1 MGLIR
6 DIIDISNDEYYFRCV
21 LFRSF
26 DVFSF
31 QKNAQERLL
40 FRFMGLRFTITKK
53 RLKSDEII
61 SLNSKYES
69 GDLSELTVPIVKNSR
84 QTLDELIT
92 TNKSLVRYG
101 DGELNLVFG
110 EDLPFQIYSKEL
122 AKRMKEILLSNDDNI
137 MVSLPDMFGSLTQY
151 EPITAQFWRKYVVL
165 HREKLYKIFD
175 MSKTYYDTE
184 VTRAY
189 IGVEDKS
196 VCEKHFEDFKKVWQ
210 DKDIVIVEGSGS
222 RLGVGNDLFDGAKSI
237 QRIICPSRDAF
248 SKYEEIKNAC
258 LGHSKGKLFI
268 LALGPTATVLA
279 YDLAKEG
286 YRALDVGHL
295 DIEYEWMKH
304 HALEKI
310 LIKDKYVNEVKGGR
324 KITVIHDEKYLNE
337 ICLDLSEE
345 MVNDDEKFSFKEF
358 ASSMFSVQ
366 PYGETHYLVKFLGF
380 KIKFPKAEFKKKKE
394 SNPYYYYKENN
405 IDITKIPPAEGQI
418 RDIQRANLALLKEL
432 DYVCKQNGLKYWLD
446 FGTVLGAVRHKG
458 FIPWD
463 DDIDVGMIRDDYD
476 KIVEAFEKSSR
487 NPDIYAELS
496 WGKDAQF
503 VLIKVMHKKA
513 PHLFVDIFPYDVYG
527 EKLTE
532 AEQLERTEWIKARR
546 EYLRAHNKP
555 KNIAQIKQMIKQG
568 RKELLKEVTT
578 DKPDIVWGADYNHH
592 WRNWFTSY
600 DVAFPLKEIEFEGQK
615 FYCMNNVDKFLTN
628 VYRDYMAYPKKI
640 GFGHSMF
647 VNLRRSEREVI
658 ENLIKKDNK

>member
-1 MGLIR
+1 MGFLK

-31 QKNAQERLL
+31 QKNAQDRYIFKL
-40 FRFMGLRFTITKK
+40 MGLRFTISKR
-53 RLKSDEII
+53 RLKQEEIVK
-61 SLNSKYES
+61 LNKAYEA
-69 GDLSELTVPIVKNSR
+69 DDCNLQVPIVKSSKE
-84 QTLDELIT
+84 TLNELIN
-92 TNKSLVRYG
+92 TNKSISRYG
-101 DGELNLVFG
+101 DGEFNLIFG
-110 EDLPFQIYSKEL
+110 EDLPFQVYSKEL

-137 MVSLPDMFGSLTQY
+137 MVCIPDMYGKLTQY
-151 EPITAQFWRKYVVL
+151 AENEARFWRKYVVF
-165 HREKLYKIFD
+165 HREKMYNVLD
-175 MSKTYYDTE
+175 MNKVYYDTQ

-189 IGVEDKS
+189 IGLKDKS
-196 VCEKHFEDFKKVWQ
+196 NCEEYFERFKKVWLN
-210 DKDIVIVEGSGS
+210 KDIVIVEGAAS

-237 QRIICPSRDAF
+237 QRILCPVRDAF
-248 SKYEEIKNAC
+248 SKYETIKNNC
-258 LGHSKGKLFI
+258 LLQSKNKLFI

-279 YDLAKEG
+279 YDLAKAG
-286 YRALDVGHL
+286 YRALDIGHL
-295 DIEYEWMKH
+295 DIEYEWLKH
-304 HALEKI
+304 HAQEKI

-324 KITVIHDEKYLNE
+324 KITEIHDEKYLNE
-337 ICLDLSEE
+337 ICIDLSGETI
-345 MVNDDEKFSFKEF
+345 NNNEKYTIKDFI
-358 ASSMFSVQ
+358 SSMFSVHQ
-366 PYGETHYLVKFLGF
+366 YGETHYMVKFIGF

-418 RDIQRANLALLKEL
+418 RDIQLANLALLKEL

-463 DDIDVGMIRDDYD
+463 DDIDIGMIRDDYD

-503 VLIKVMHKKA
+503 VLIKVKHKKA
-513 PHLFVDIFPYDVYG
+513 PHLFVDIFPYDIYG
-527 EKLTE
+527 EKISE

-546 EYLRAHNKP
+546 EYLRVHNKP
-555 KNIAQIKQMIKQG
+555 KNIVQIKQMIKQG

-578 DKPDIVWGADYNHH
+578 DKPDLVWGADYNHH
-592 WRNWFTSY
+592 WRNWFTPY
-600 DVAFPLKEIEFEGQK
+600 DVAFPLKEIEFEGQM
-615 FYCMNNVDKFLTN
+615 FSCMNNVEKFLTN
-628 VYRDYMAYPKKI
+628 VYREYMTYPKKI

-647 VNLRRSEREVI
+647 VNLRKSEKEII
-658 ENLIKKDNK
+658 ENLIKKDDK